1 MGRGG
6 KREEKK
12 IKGTNNENGQFFT
25 SLLRRRLRIVG

>member
-1 MGRGG
+1 MGRGR

-25 SLLRRRLRIVG
+25 SLFDDD